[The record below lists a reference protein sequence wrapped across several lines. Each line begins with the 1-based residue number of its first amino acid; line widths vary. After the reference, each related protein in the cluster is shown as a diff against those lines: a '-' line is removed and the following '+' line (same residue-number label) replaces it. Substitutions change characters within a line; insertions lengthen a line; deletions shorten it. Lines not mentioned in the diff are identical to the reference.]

1 MSDFHDELTWQVVHK
16 LAAVSRAGRLEP
28 VLAQLAAGREIDDE
42 TKASLAELGRDE
54 GLLRAVEDYLRPR
67 TGGADGR
74 YTSSLARGD

>member
-1 MSDFHDELTWQVVHK
+1 MLQSHEELAWPVVHK
-16 LAAVSRAGRLEP
+16 LAAASRAGRLES
-28 VLAQLAAGREIDDE
+28 VLAQLATARGIDDE

-54 GLLRAVEDYLRPR
+54 GLLRAVEDYLRPQ